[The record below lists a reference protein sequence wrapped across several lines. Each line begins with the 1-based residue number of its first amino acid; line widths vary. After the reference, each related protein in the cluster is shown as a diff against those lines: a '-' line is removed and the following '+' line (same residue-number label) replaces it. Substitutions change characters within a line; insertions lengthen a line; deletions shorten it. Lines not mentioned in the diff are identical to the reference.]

1 MNRRDRRAA
10 RKSQMG
16 PSGPVVGTPAALYEA
31 GLADMRAGRS
41 LDAQIRCQQALA
53 VDSDH
58 ADSLHLMGLL
68 CFQGRQYD
76 HAVEW
81 IARAIRQT
89 PKAAYLSSLGVTLQS
104 QGRYEEALNTFDKAI
119 QLKPDDAELWTQ
131 FGNVLTESQRSD

>member
-1 MNRRDRRAA
+1 MNRRDRRAV
-10 RKSQMG
+10 RKPQMS
-16 PSGPVVGTPAALYEA
+16 PEGPVAGTPAALYEA
-31 GLADMRAGRS
+31 GLVDMRAGRP
-41 LDAQIRCQQALA
+41 LDAQIRCQEALTLA
-53 VDSDH
+53 SVH

-81 IARAIRQT
+81 IARAIRQS
-89 PKAAYLSSLGVTLQS
+89 PQAAYLSSLGVTLQS
-104 QGRYEEALNTFDKAI
+104 QGRYEEALSTFDKAI